1 MNTGRGLIP
10 IISFLLVVSAM
21 VAPAQAQFVDPGGPP
36 LEFTEGQF
44 CIWSGPDDR
53 LLADAFGDCDAA
65 LNRVEVS
72 TLIYLGAVNMD
83 LSSYTSVYN
92 DFTVNGDSGATLDA
106 IVTAEVDWH
115 GLLHG
120 LGVAG
125 SGASVKLEMFL
136 WDQGAITGSKTVMS
150 KAQAGIE
157 LVKIGIGGT
166 VVRGSDLISFPA
178 KVVRGHTHT
187 IEMRLTC
194 QSEIGLIGGDVAC
207 EFGVDGPSDGLYHAK
222 WTRLSV
228 SVEADINDR
237 FDTLEAKIDAL
248 DSKLDEV
255 LRLLH
260 TPPGLRET
268 EVPACQ
274 GVACNF
280 PQNPRRR

>member
-1 MNTGRGLIP
+1 MNTGHGLIP
-10 IISFLLVVSAM
+10 IISFLLVVSAT
-21 VAPAQAQFVDPGGPP
+21 VAPARAQFVDPGGPP

-53 LLADAFGDCDAA
+53 LLAQTYGDCNAA
-65 LNRVEVS
+65 LSRVEVG
-72 TLIYLGAVNMD
+72 TVIFLGAVNLD

-125 SGASVKLEMFL
+125 AGASVKLEMFL

-150 KAQAGIE
+150 EAQAGIE
-157 LVKIGIGGT
+157 LVKIDIGGA
-166 VVRGSDLISFPA
+166 VVRGSDRISFPA
-178 KVVRGHTHT
+178 KVVRGRTHT

-194 QSEIGLIGGDVAC
+194 QSEIGLIGADVGC
-207 EFGVDGPSDGLYHAK
+207 QFGHDGPSDGLYHAK
-222 WTRLSV
+222 WTSLSV

-274 GVACNF
+274 GLACNF